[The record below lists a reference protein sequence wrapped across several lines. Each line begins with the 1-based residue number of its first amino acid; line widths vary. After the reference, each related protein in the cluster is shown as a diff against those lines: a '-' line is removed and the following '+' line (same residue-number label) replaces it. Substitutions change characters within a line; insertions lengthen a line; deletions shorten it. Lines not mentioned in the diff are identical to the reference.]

1 MREFTVE
8 ETHRWYEWEH
18 ANMLSAQRSHRL
30 SIVAGALMLSA
41 SLLAVVVA
49 VLTR

>member
-30 SIVAGALMLSA
+30 SIVVGALMLSA

-49 VLTR
+49 VWTR